1 MMEQNELTSP
11 AYCLMMKDILADSV
25 INHKFAKG
33 LKSKNPD
40 AEIYRKSGTWR
51 NYHSDSALI
60 ERPDGRKY
68 IAVGLTQND
77 NGGKLLENII
87 VDIDALID
95 HRYSTE
101 DKPLN

>member
-1 MMEQNELTSP
+1 MKEL
-11 AYCLMMKDILADSV
+11 LADSL
-25 INHKFAKG
+25 INHKFVKG
-33 LKSKNPD
+33 LKSKNPN

-77 NGGKLLENII
+77 NGSALLEKII
-87 VDIDALID
+87 VELDSLMDD
-95 HRYSTE
+95 
-101 DKPLN
+101 D